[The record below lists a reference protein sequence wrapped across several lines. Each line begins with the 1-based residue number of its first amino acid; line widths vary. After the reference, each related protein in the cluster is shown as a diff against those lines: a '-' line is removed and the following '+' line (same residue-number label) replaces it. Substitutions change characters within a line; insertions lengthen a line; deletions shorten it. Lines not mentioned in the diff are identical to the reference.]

1 MDEITPVFVCGM
13 GRSGTTNAL
22 RILNTHPS
30 VMLNGEITLSVL
42 KRFFDLLDAV
52 DQSYGNRDYINDG
65 WKARKAE
72 YIFESFGYLS
82 KSGRGRFDNATGAR
96 FRGHKTPR
104 LETIFEKYE
113 SHFSGCGSA
122 PRYFYCM
129 RNPFDCWRS
138 YRVMSWTGYSE
149 VEEFLQDYLASFDRL
164 EQMQKKLGE
173 RLILLNLDALKEAP
187 DIFDFYS
194 KNIFGPLGLDM
205 PERTVKRI
213 AKIMGDRK
221 PSSTP
226 ELSAKDRKAIAN
238 RLGIANVLETH
249 FSHSISASR

>member
-1 MDEITPVFVCGM
+1 MGEITPVFVCGM

-22 RILNTHPS
+22 RILNTHSS
-30 VMLNGEITLSVL
+30 VMLNGEIALNVL
-42 KRFFDLLDAV
+42 MRFFDLLDAT
-52 DQSYGNRDYINDG
+52 DQSYGTKEHISEDWN
-65 WKARKAE
+65 ARKAE

-82 KSGRGRFDNATGAR
+82 KSGRGRYDNATGAR

-113 SHFSGCGSA
+113 SHLSGCGPA

-138 YRVMSWTGYSE
+138 YRTMPWTGYSE
-149 VEEFLQDYLASFDRL
+149 VEDFLQGYLESFERL
-164 EQMQKKLGE
+164 EQMQKKLDE
-173 RLILLNLDALKEAP
+173 RLILLNLDALKKTP
-187 DIFDFYS
+187 DIFEFYN
-194 KNIFGPLGLDM
+194 KNIFTPLGLDM

-213 AKIMGDRK
+213 TKIMGDRK

-226 ELSAKDRKAIAN
+226 ELSAQDREVIASEP
-238 RLGIANVLETH
+238 GIANVLETY
-249 FSHSISASR
+249 FPNSISASR